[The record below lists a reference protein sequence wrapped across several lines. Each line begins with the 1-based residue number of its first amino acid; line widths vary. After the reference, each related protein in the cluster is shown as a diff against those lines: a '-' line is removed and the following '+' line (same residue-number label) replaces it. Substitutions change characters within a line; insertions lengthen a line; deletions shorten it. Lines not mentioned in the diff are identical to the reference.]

1 MEDYSASGKT
11 DYDIK
16 SYQLEKDALE
26 IINTRLNKKYR
37 SLKEINLAEI
47 LRVPSKHNE
56 K

>member
-1 MEDYSASGKT
+1 MEDYNASGKT
-11 DYDIK
+11 DYERK

-26 IINTRLNKKYR
+26 IINSRLNKKYR

-47 LRVPSKHNE
+47 LGAPSKHNE